1 MLWKPSPVA
10 DDVTYRPIPRT
21 RWLLIFY
28 SWHRCLIH
36 TGMADV
42 STPLINEQS
51 TSIEGHDQVI
61 TDSNRDES
69 LRQSNGLDP
78 SETQTNKIS
87 SEKLHQPQNSDS
99 SFVNGEGVPSEKHT
113 HCCSDDLESLL
124 QSMNLDEQKCPF
136 SLQECYK
143 VALKFYKDMSGK
155 AIHLSY
161 EDNCYFVALSQ
172 QIIHGP
178 FNPAT
183 AKTLAWQSLGNIT
196 KEAAIT
202 RFIERLNNLTP
213 TFKPYLEAV
222 LADRLEKERLKK
234 EEEEKKQVEEKLKL
248 EEEEHRKREE
258 EEMLRQEETKRQ
270 IQEALN
276 QQTFEQFKL
285 YAEQQFPGNPEQ
297 QAVLIRQLQE
307 QHYQQYMQQCHEEE
321 EEYVRDDSPL
331 ANSDDKS
338 TEEDAHVDEEGN
350 IMTIAPAKVWTRKDI
365 KDFKNS
371 IRMEGGDSVIK
382 IGHGETVTVRVPTHK
397 DGSCLFWEFAT
408 DSYDIGFGIIFEWRK
423 DASSTGVTVHVTESD
438 DDDEE
443 EEEEEE
449 DNESADDSK

>member
-1 MLWKPSPVA
+1 MLWNPSPVA

-28 SWHRCLIH
+28 MIH

-42 STPLINEQS
+42 RTPLIKEQS
-51 TSIEGHDQVI
+51 NSIEGHDQVI
-61 TDSNRDES
+61 TDSTVDES

-87 SEKLHQPQNSDS
+87 SEKLHQSQNADS

-113 HCCSDDLESLL
+113 HCCNEDLESLL

-183 AKTLAWQSLGNIT
+183 AKTLGSLGNIT

-222 LADRLEKERLKK
+222 VADRLEKERLKK
-234 EEEEKKQVEEKLKL
+234 EEEEKKQMEEKLKL
-248 EEEEHRKREE
+248 EEEEQRKREE

-371 IRMEGGDSVIK
+371 IRMEGGDS
-382 IGHGETVTVRVPTHK
+382 G
-397 DGSCLFWEFAT
+397 
-408 DSYDIGFGIIFEWRK
+408 Y
-423 DASSTGVTVHVTESD
+423 
-438 DDDEE
+438 
-443 EEEEEE
+443 
-449 DNESADDSK
+449 